1 MTELSLKWKQIF
13 DEISTADGHVVG
25 KINYY
30 NLTSILE
37 DLYVENAEL
46 KARVEELEND
56 KKEWCHPESNLASNK
71 TDTQKLEL
79 LLNEIKSTAKQKT
92 CYDSLGAT
100 GHYHYSD
107 DHDATF
113 DDGDRYGKIMFSR
126 ELLESIG
133 ESYD

>member
-13 DEISTADGHVVG
+13 DEISLADKHIVG
-25 KINYY
+25 KVNYY

-46 KARVEELEND
+46 KARVEALEND
-56 KKEWCHPESNLASNK
+56 KNQWCHPESSLASNK

-79 LLNEIKSTAKQKT
+79 LLNEIKSTAKRKT

-113 DDGDRYGKIMFSR
+113 DDGDRYGKITFAR

>member
-13 DEISTADGHVVG
+13 DEISLADKHIVG

-46 KARVEELEND
+46 KARVETLEKD
-56 KKEWCHPESNLASNK
+56 KNQWCHPESSLASNK
-71 TDTQKLEL
+71 TGTQKLEL
-79 LLNEIKSTAKQKT
+79 LLNEIKSTAKRKT
-92 CYDSLGAT
+92 CYDSLGSI

-113 DDGDRYGKIMFSR
+113 DDGDRYGKITFAR